1 MSDERAGRYSD
12 LFGVKH
18 EHASS
23 SDCALCPICATI
35 GALRRANPEIVE
47 HLTAAA
53 RELVVAAGMLLE
65 EAGEAMGADPRTKSA
80 EEDTADKV
88 RRIDIV

>member
-18 EHASS
+18 EHDA

-35 GALRRANPEIVE
+35 GVLRKTKPEVLE
-47 HLTAAA
+47 HLTIAA

-65 EAGEAMGADPRTKSA
+65 EAGEAMGADMRGRSA
-80 EEDTADKV
+80 DETPSADKV

>member
-18 EHASS
+18 EHASA
-23 SDCALCPICATI
+23 DCALCPICATI

-65 EAGEAMGADPRTKSA
+65 EAGEAMGAEPRKKNA
-80 EEDTADKV
+80 EEDTAGKV